1 MSFATVVDVSSGQIS
16 TRPYTPEPPEPI
28 TMADIENALQRLV
41 DSTAQQRGYRNG
53 DACASYA
60 SSTVQ
65 QWKDEALA
73 FISWRDSVWLAAFA
87 FSPEDDIESV
97 QQVVS
102 TMPAMV
108 WPED

>member
-1 MSFATVVDVSSGQIS
+1 MSFATVVNVMNGQIS

-28 TMADIENALQRLV
+28 TMADVEAGLQRFV
-41 DSTAQQRGYRNG
+41 DSTARQRGYRSG

-60 SSTVQ
+60 LSTVQ

-73 FISWRDSVWLAAFA
+73 FISWRDSVWLAAFSL
-87 FSPEDDIESV
+87 SPEDDIESV
-97 QQVVS
+97 HQVVS

-108 WPED
+108 WPEA